1 MNDIDFDELNKIG
14 EDWERQVVASNTEE
28 PQAPEDTSAPQN
40 ANVAQDANGAQ
51 DVNAFQDV
59 DSAQEAT
66 EEA

>member
-14 EDWERQVVASNTEE
+14 EDWERRVVASNTEE
-28 PQAPEDTSAPQN
+28 PQAPED
-40 ANVAQDANGAQ
+40 ANGAQDANGTQDANGAQ